1 MTLEPVGAGGR
12 NDADK
17 GGLFGIA
24 GVAVAGAE
32 TGGGGACSDIVASL
46 GSSGSGSLM

>member
-1 MTLEPVGAGGR
+1 MLEPVGAGGR
-12 NDADK
+12 IGADK

-24 GVAVAGAE
+24 GVAVAGAK
-32 TGGGGACSDIVASL
+32 TGREGACSDIVACP